1 MLTNERKSL
10 GELLIEAE
18 LVTKDQLDDALLQQK
33 LTGRKLGEILTE
45 SNLVSERKILEV
57 LEFQLQV
64 PLVELGQFEFDNE
77 APLLI
82 NEAMARRYQII
93 PINRENNQL
102 VLAMTDPLNLQ
113 AIDDVRLFT
122 GMGVKPVLALNS
134 EINSQIDRFYSKEGA
149 ERAVEDI
156 GKEIGIEQITEQD
169 LEQLS
174 EINNAPVVRLVNSV
188 IQHAVRVRASDIHIE
203 PFEASL
209 RIRFRV
215 DGELQEIMKTSKAAH
230 PAIVT
235 RIKIMSK
242 LDIAE
247 KRLPQD
253 GRIEMSVEGKD
264 VDLRV
269 SVLPTV
275 YGEKIVMRILG
286 RSDMLM
292 SKTQLGFSDEN
303 VVLFDRIIR
312 SSNGIILVTGPTGSG
327 KTTTLYAVLRE
338 LNKINRNV
346 ITVED
351 PVEYRLEGINQVQVN
366 VKAGLT
372 FANGLRSIL
381 RQDPDIIMIGEI
393 RDAET
398 AQIAVRA
405 AITGH
410 LVLATVHT
418 NDTASTIT
426 RLIDM
431 GIEPYLVSS
440 SIVGITAQ
448 RLVRRICSNCKTAY
462 IPDRVEM
469 EILKI
474 REPITLYRGSG
485 CSACNYTGYRS
496 RIAIHEIMPVNAQIR
511 ELIDKKASIDHVRG
525 IAIRQGMTTLR
536 DNSTSLVLKGVTTTE
551 ELLKVTYSVE

>member
-10 GELLIEAE
+10 GELLVEAQ
-18 LVTKDQLDDALLQQK
+18 LITTDQLNDALTLQK
-33 LTGRKLGEILTE
+33 SSGKKLGEVLLEMGVIT
-45 SNLVSERKILEV
+45 ERKILEV

-64 PLVELGQFEFDNE
+64 PLVDLGLYEIDKD

-82 NEAMARRYQII
+82 NETMARRHNIL

-102 VLAMTDPLNLQ
+102 ILAMSDPLNIQ

-122 GMGVKPVLALNS
+122 GMAVKPVIALQS
-134 EINSQIDRFYSKEGA
+134 EIISMIDRYYSREGA
-149 ERAVEDI
+149 EKAVDDI
-156 GKEIGIEQITEQD
+156 SKDFNFEQITEQD
-169 LEQLS
+169 ADQIS

-188 IQHAVRVRASDIHIE
+188 IQHAVRARASDIHIE
-203 PFEASL
+203 PFETTM

-215 DGELQEIMKTSKAAH
+215 DGELQEIMKSSKAAH
-230 PAIVT
+230 PAVIT

-253 GRIEMSVEGKD
+253 GRIEMTVEGHD
-264 VDLRV
+264 IDLRI
-269 SVLPTV
+269 SILPTV
-275 YGEKIVMRILG
+275 YGEKVVMRILG
-286 RSDMLM
+286 RNDMLM
-292 SKTQLGFSDEN
+292 SKSQLGFSEDN
-303 VVLFDRIIR
+303 VVLFNRIIR
-312 SSNGIILVTGPTGSG
+312 SSNGIVLVTGPTGSG

-338 LNKINRNV
+338 LNKVNRNI

-351 PVEYRLEGINQVQVN
+351 PVEYHLEGISQVQVN
-366 VKAGLT
+366 VKTGLT

-418 NDTASTIT
+418 NDTASTLS

-440 SIVGITAQ
+440 SVVGITAQ
-448 RLVRRICSNCKTAY
+448 RLMRRICSNCKTGY
-462 IPDRVEM
+462 IPDRTEM

-474 REPITLYRGSG
+474 REPVQIFRGAG
-485 CSACNYTGYRS
+485 CSSCNHTGYRG
-496 RIAIHEIMPVNAQIR
+496 RVAIHEIMPVNSQIR
-511 ELIDKKASIDHVRG
+511 ELIDKKASIDHVRSV
-525 IAIRQGMTTLR
+525 AIRQGTTTLR
-536 DNSTSLVLKGVTTTE
+536 ENSTALVLKGITTTE

>member
-18 LVTKDQLDDALLQQK
+18 LITRDQLDEALTLQK
-33 LTGRKLGEILTE
+33 SSGKKLGEVLLDMNAI
-45 SNLVSERKILEV
+45 SERKILEI

-64 PLVELGQFEFDNE
+64 PLVDLGLFEIDKE

-82 NEAMARRYQII
+82 NEAMARRHNILPISRENSQII
-93 PINRENNQL
+93 
-102 VLAMTDPLNLQ
+102 LAMSDPLNFQ
-113 AIDDVRLFT
+113 AIDDVRLFS
-122 GMGVKPVLALNS
+122 GMTVKPVIALQA
-134 EINSQIDRFYSKEGA
+134 EIISMIDRYYSREGA
-149 ERAVEDI
+149 EKAVEDI
-156 GKEIGIEQITEQD
+156 SKDFNFEQISEQD
-169 LEQLS
+169 ADQLS
-174 EINNAPVVRLVNSV
+174 EIKNAPVVRLVNSI
-188 IQHAVRVRASDIHIE
+188 IQHAVRARASDIHIE
-203 PFEASL
+203 PFETSL
-209 RIRFRV
+209 RVRFRI
-215 DGELQEIMKTSKAAH
+215 DGELQEIMKSTKTAH
-230 PAIVT
+230 PALVT

-253 GRIEMSVEGKD
+253 GRIEMTVEGRD
-264 VDLRV
+264 VDLRI
-269 SVLPTV
+269 SLLPTV
-275 YGEKIVMRILG
+275 YGEKVVMRILG
-286 RSDMLM
+286 RNDMLM
-292 SKTQLGFSDEN
+292 SKAQLGFSEDN
-303 VVLFDRIIR
+303 VVLFNRIIR

-338 LNKINRNV
+338 LNKINRNI

-351 PVEYRLEGINQVQVN
+351 PVEYHLEGISQVQVN

-440 SIVGITAQ
+440 SVVGITAQ
-448 RLVRRICSNCKTAY
+448 RLMRRICSNCKTSY
-462 IPDRVEM
+462 IPDRTEM

-474 REPITLYRGSG
+474 REPIPVFRGAG
-485 CSACNYTGYRS
+485 CSSCNHTGYRG
-496 RIAIHEIMPVNAQIR
+496 RIAIHEILPINSQIR
-511 ELIDKKASIDHVRG
+511 ELIDKKASIDHVRSV
-525 IAIRQGMTTLR
+525 AIRQGTTTLR
-536 DNSTSLVLKGVTTTE
+536 ENSTALVLKGVTTTE

>member
-1 MLTNERKSL
+1 MLATERKTL
-10 GELLIEAE
+10 GELLIEAD
-18 LVTKDQLDDALLQQK
+18 LITADQLNDALNLQKQS
-33 LTGRKLGEILTE
+33 GRKLGEILID
-45 SNLVSERKILEV
+45 SNTLSEKKILQV
-57 LEFQLQV
+57 LEFQLQI
-64 PLVELGQFEFDNE
+64 PLVELGQYEFDNE

-82 NEAMARRYQII
+82 NEVMARRHQVI
-93 PINRENNQL
+93 PINRENSQL
-102 VLAMTDPLNLQ
+102 VLAMNDPLNLQ

-122 GMGVKPVLALNS
+122 GLAIKPVLALSS
-134 EINSQIDRFYSKEGA
+134 EIASQIDRFYSREGA
-149 ERAVEDI
+149 ERAAEDI
-156 GKEIGIEQITEQD
+156 SKEIGIEPITEQD

-203 PFEASL
+203 PFDTNL

-215 DGELQEIMKTSKAAH
+215 DGELQEIMKSPKTAH
-230 PAIVT
+230 PAIIT
-235 RIKIMSK
+235 RVKIMAR

-253 GRIEMSVEGKD
+253 GRIEMTVEGKD
-264 VDLRV
+264 IDLRI

-275 YGEKIVMRILG
+275 YGEKVVMRILG

-292 SKTQLGFSDEN
+292 SKAQLGFSEDN
-303 VVLFDRIIR
+303 IVLFDKIIR

-418 NDTASTIT
+418 NDTASTIS

-440 SIVGITAQ
+440 SVVGITAQ
-448 RLVRRICSNCKTAY
+448 RLVRRICSNCKVPY
-462 IPDRVEM
+462 IPDRTEM
-469 EILKI
+469 DILKI
-474 REPITLYRGSG
+474 RDPQTLYRGSG
-485 CSACNYTGYRS
+485 CSACNYTGYRG
-496 RIAIHEIMPVNAQIR
+496 RVAIHEIMPVNAQIR
-511 ELIDKKASIDHVRG
+511 ELIDKKASIDHVRSV
-525 IAIRQGMTTLR
+525 AIRQGTTTLR
-536 DNSTSLVLKGVTTTE
+536 ENSTQLVLKGITTTE